1 MFKQKFYRKLIMT
14 CLCTSIGLS
23 ALAFGPSNQV
33 SAATSEATE
42 IISAG
47 KDLLGTPYRYGSSGT
62 TSSFDCSSFVQ
73 YVFNQSDISLPR
85 TSSDQAGIG
94 EKVSKSSL
102 SRGDLMFF
110 NTNGK
115 SISHVAIYIGDNKMI
130 HASTSQGVTITDIN
144 NSYWKN
150 KYVTARRVL

>member
-1 MFKQKFYRKLIMT
+1 MLKQKFYRKLIMT
-14 CLCTSIGLS
+14 CLCTSIGL
-23 ALAFGPSNQV
+23 AAFAFGPSNQV

-42 IISAG
+42 IISTG

-85 TSSDQAGIG
+85 TSSDQAEIG
-94 EKVSKSSL
+94 EKVGKSSL
-102 SRGDLMFF
+102 SKGDLMFF

-115 SISHVAIYIGDNKMI
+115 SISHVAIYIGDNKML
-130 HASTSQGVTITDIN
+130 HAASGKGVTITDIDN
-144 NSYWKN
+144 VYWKS
-150 KYVTARRVL
+150 KFVTARRVL